1 MRFTLLILSV
11 VGAFALCILSGS
23 VEIPASDVLRILAG
37 QDAGTPAWSYIV
49 WQMRVP
55 AGIAALLAGAALGAT
70 GLLLQS
76 YFRNPLAGPSVLGI
90 TSGANLAVAIVVLLC
105 GSMAGMLTV
114 AAAFAGAFAVLLVLL
129 GLSHIVRQP
138 VSLLIA
144 GLLFSYLANA
154 ILTLLNYSATADG
167 VQALMLWGMG
177 SFSQVGMQQLPLF
190 ALLSGVPL
198 LASLGLVKPLNA
210 WMLGGDYA
218 RNLGISPAAVRWG
231 VILIAGLLCAVTTA
245 WCGPISFIGLSIPHV
260 ARLLFHTDNHRTL
273 LPASILLGAACALLC
288 LCMSTLPSGGR
299 TLPVNALTPLFGVPV
314 ILYVLLRRNR

>member
-114 AAAFAGAFAVLLVLL
+114 AAAFVGAFAVLLVLL

-210 WMLGGDYA
+210 WMLGDDYA

-260 ARLLFHTDNHRTL
+260 ARSLFHTDNHRTL

>member
-55 AGIAALLAGAALGAT
+55 AGITALLAGAALGAT

-90 TSGANLAVAIVVLLC
+90 TSGANLAVAIVVLLW
-105 GSMAGMLTV
+105 GTTVGMLTV

-177 SFSQVGMQQLPLF
+177 SFSQVGMPQLPLF

-198 LASLGLVKPLNA
+198 LASLSLVKPLNA
-210 WMLGGDYA
+210 WMLGDDYA
-218 RNLGISPAAVRWG
+218 RNLGISPAVVRWG

-245 WCGPISFIGLSIPHV
+245 WCGPISFIGLSIPHM